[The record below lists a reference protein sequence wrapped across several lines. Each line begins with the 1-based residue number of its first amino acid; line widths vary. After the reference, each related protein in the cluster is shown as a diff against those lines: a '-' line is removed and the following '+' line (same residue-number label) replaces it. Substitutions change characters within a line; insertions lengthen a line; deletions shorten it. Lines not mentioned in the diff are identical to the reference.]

1 MTSEGMSPLEIMNV
15 QATISDF
22 ITTVMEMLNDAGT
35 FSERDIKVLDAMLQ
49 VAKTVHVAQMQI
61 QSLMDPTQFGQSES
75 G

>member
-35 FSERDIKVLDAMLQ
+35 FSERDIKVLDAILQ

>member
-1 MTSEGMSPLEIMNV
+1 MSPLEIMNV